1 MIDFI
6 RWILL
11 TKFIN
16 PILIKSLLVLQPL
29 VADGEA
35 DQNKNFKII
44 LLAFLSQKKLVK
56 IIFSVL

>member
-44 LLAFLSQKKLVK
+44 LLPFLSQKKQVK

>member
-35 DQNKNFKII
+35 DPNKNFKII
-44 LLAFLSQKKLVK
+44 LLAFLPQKKEVK

>member
-1 MIDFI
+1 L
-6 RWILL
+6 ILL

-16 PILIKSLLVLQPL
+16 PILLKGLLDLQPL

-44 LLAFLSQKKLVK
+44 LLAFLSQKKQVK